1 MAGVRDA
8 TAGRSV
14 PQRGAGD
21 GRRRVCGQATAT
33 RPVLTVCTLLASA
46 SDPLTLNP
54 GYVGPPPR
62 PPGFASPVF
71 GNRLKTNRVARGH
84 HGLPVSSKS
93 PPLLPSRWPPQV
105 HRRSPMSSAAAPA
118 GLSSGALEVTGK
130 PSSRGPGPPEQAR
143 YPAARAPARRPP
155 VPADERFLEGATNAP
170 QPTKVSPLHT
180 PCEPAQGDETGSG
193 T

>member
-1 MAGVRDA
+1 MLRWAAPYR
-8 TAGRSV
+8 
-14 PQRGAGD
+14 RGAPGTED
-21 GRRRVCGQATAT
+21 DVCVATAT
-33 RPVLTVCTLLASA
+33 RPVQAVCTLPASA

-84 HGLPVSSKS
+84 HGLPVSSKT
-93 PPLLPSRWPPQV
+93 PPLPSSRWPPQV
-105 HRRSPMSSAAAPA
+105 YRGSPMSSAAAPA
-118 GLSSGALEVTGK
+118 GLSSG
-130 PSSRGPGPPEQAR
+130 GPGGHGRAEQER
-143 YPAARAPARRPP
+143 PGAARAGPLPSSTRASS
-155 VPADERFLEGATNAP
+155 ADERFLEGATNAP